1 MNVAILDLIREIENY
16 SFTIIMAS
24 KLYGYWDEQADQ
36 ASGPLQNASV
46 WSSSPT
52 AGFGTG
58 NTDEND
64 CVIDGAFANITYNLT
79 TNFTRTSNTC
89 MTRIFNETFFDTV
102 SQKVVDSC
110 MDIDDYWKMWAC
122 LGNTPHT
129 GGHLGVGGTV
139 SKSQNL
145 IHVSIILI
153 NALFSFQ
160 MEHVSMSAFD
170 PVFFLH
176 HANLDRLWTQWQSR
190 DTKRLKA
197 MGGPRIAPHT
207 LFGEAQP
214 ASLGLSAFVPYFGD
228 KGNVTTLNHNMWM
241 AGIVPNITVADAMDV
256 EYEGMCIKYD
266 K

>member
-1 MNVAILDLIREIENY
+1 
-16 SFTIIMAS
+16 
-24 KLYGYWDEQADQ
+24 
-36 ASGPLQNASV
+36 
-46 WSSSPT
+46 
-52 AGFGTG
+52 
-58 NTDEND
+58 
-64 CVIDGAFANITYNLT
+64 
-79 TNFTRTSNTC
+79 

-145 IHVSIILI
+145 IHVSITLI

-160 MEHVSMSAFD
+160 MDHVSMSAFD

-197 MGGPRIAPHT
+197 MAGPRIAPHT

-228 KGNVTTLNHNMWM
+228 KGNVTTLNHSMWM

-256 EYEGMCIKYD
+256 EYEGMCIKYVN
-266 K
+266 KVSHFSHGNHL